1 MRAQEISVLTG
12 TVTVLKGSGT
22 VIAQKSGGIIWI
34 NPTGTAGLATRQ
46 VQEMCC
52 AEMIWCYVRSKFD
65 FVSAILSSIYLHGAS
80 ENIDC
85 GLLAGDI
92 APSALHILQNLR
104 MDVKKNGLKQLGEL
118 SLATSV
124 LHLTISTRPK
134 TVNPFRRKFSII

>member
-22 VIAQKSGGIIWI
+22 VIAQKSGITWI
-34 NPTGTAGLATRQ
+34 NPTGTAGLATAGSGD
-46 VQEMCC
+46 VLCG
-52 AEMIWCYVRSKFD
+52 MIGAMFAQKFD
-65 FVSAILSSIYLHGAS
+65 FVECHSIFHLSAFGAAS

-104 MDVKKNGLKQLGEL
+104 MDVKRMVWKSVRRALLPPAYCISQFLLG
-118 SLATSV
+118 SNS
-124 LHLTISTRPK
+124 
-134 TVNPFRRKFSII
+134 